1 MFRESH
7 WSPNNYMPRLSST
20 YRTRVTPKVEELNMD
35 DWQFGPAQEL
45 RRAFIL
51 DDTKLGPIYWYRPG
65 KTAAVIMSV
74 DDIFPGT
81 SQNVYEAGGDLER
94 GALGRLL
101 WLLERHPQLQLTLFV
116 TPDWRRI
123 SPIADRF
130 WRHVPWLRDRLYLT
144 RVLPKGTMDIRNHP
158 EFVAFLNSMPRAEIA
173 IHGLHHIHQGHS
185 VSVEFQHQERAACAG
200 MLAEAIRIFEESGLR
215 YVRGFQPP
223 GWNCGLALQQ
233 ACRDV
238 GIEWVASARDIQT
251 PVSKDA
257 KTAMSGLRGVS
268 MLFPERIAPNLMHI
282 STNFQ
287 ATSAPERAFDIL
299 DAGGILS
306 IKAHITKNVPGYTH
320 LDGVDDLYMNYLDRL
335 FDDIEQRY
343 GDAIDWTTLG
353 RLAGSL
359 SASSPTL
366 LPERTA
372 TQAIAYRAAQ
382 LKTGEAILSPDGK
395 REVRWLLLSR
405 LEIGCSEPR

>member
-1 MFRESH
+1 LLPSFIFHSSKRKFPSHGLFRESY
-7 WSPNNYMPRLSST
+7 WLPNNYMPQLSST
-20 YRTRVTPKVEELNMD
+20 YRTQVTPNVEELNMD

-81 SQNVYEAGGDLER
+81 SQSAYEAGGDLER
-94 GALGRLL
+94 GVLGRLL
-101 WLLERHPQLQLTLFV
+101 WLLERHPQLELTLFV

-123 SPIADRF
+123 SPVADRF

-158 EFVAFLNSMPRAEIA
+158 DFVAFLNSIPRTEIA
-173 IHGLHHIHQGHS
+173 IHGLHHIHPGHS
-185 VSVEFQHQERAACAG
+185 ISVEFQHQERAACAG

-223 GWNCGLALQQ
+223 GWNCGVALQQ

-320 LDGVDDLYMNYLDRL
+320 LDGVDDVYMNYLDRL

-353 RLAGSL
+353 RLASSL

-372 TQAIAYRAAQ
+372 TQAIGYRAA
-382 LKTGEAILSPDGK
+382 
-395 REVRWLLLSR
+395 
-405 LEIGCSEPR
+405 

>member
-1 MFRESH
+1 LVTEQLYASLFVELSH
-7 WSPNNYMPRLSST
+7 AGHAER
-20 YRTRVTPKVEELNMD
+20 EELSMD

-51 DDTKLGPIYWYRPG
+51 DETNLGRIYWYRPG
-65 KTAAVIMSV
+65 KSAAVVMSV
-74 DDIFPGT
+74 DDVFPGT
-81 SQNVYEAGGDLER
+81 SQSAYEAGGDLER

-123 SPIADRF
+123 SPVADRF
-130 WRHVPWLRDRLYLT
+130 WRHVPGLRDRLYLA
-144 RVLPKGTMDIRNHP
+144 RVLPKGTMDVRNHP
-158 EFVAFLNSMPRAEIA
+158 EFVTFLNSMPRTEIA

-238 GIEWVASARDIQT
+238 GIEWVASARDIET

-257 KTAMSGLRGVS
+257 KSAMSGLRGVS

-287 ATSAPERAFDIL
+287 ATSAPERAFAIL

-306 IKAHITKNVPGYTH
+306 IKAHITKTVPGHTH

-343 GDAIDWTTLG
+343 GDAIDWSTLG
-353 RLAGSL
+353 RLATSL

-366 LPERTA
+366 LPEMWS
-372 TQAIAYRAAQ
+372 AA
-382 LKTGEAILSPDGK
+382 
-395 REVRWLLLSR
+395 
-405 LEIGCSEPR
+405 

>member
-1 MFRESH
+1 
-7 WSPNNYMPRLSST
+7 
-20 YRTRVTPKVEELNMD
+20 MD

-51 DDTKLGPIYWYRPG
+51 DDTKLGPISWYSPG

-74 DDIFPGT
+74 DDVFPGT
-81 SQNVYEAGGDLER
+81 SQSAYEAGGDLER

-130 WRHVPWLRDRLYLT
+130 WRHVPWLGDRLYLA
-144 RVLPKGTMDIRNHP
+144 RMLPKGTMDIRNHP
-158 EFVAFLNSMPRAEIA
+158 EFVAFLNSMPRMEIA
-173 IHGLHHIHQGHS
+173 IHGLHHINQGHS
-185 VSVEFQHQERAACAG
+185 VSVEFQHQERAACAR

-215 YVRGFQPP
+215 YVRGLQPP

-257 KTAMSGLRGVS
+257 KTAMSGLSGVS
-268 MLFPERIAPNLMHI
+268 MLFPERIAPNLLHI
-282 STNFQ
+282 GTNFQ

-299 DAGGILS
+299 DAGGVLS
-306 IKAHITKNVPGYTH
+306 IKAHISKNVPGHTH

-343 GDAIDWTTLG
+343 GDAVDWTTLG
-353 RLAGSL
+353 RLATSL
-359 SASSPTL
+359 SASSTTL
-366 LPERTA
+366 LPEKTA
-372 TQAIAYRAAQ
+372 TQPIAYRAA
-382 LKTGEAILSPDGK
+382 
-395 REVRWLLLSR
+395 
-405 LEIGCSEPR
+405 